1 MHPFKQRPS
10 FFSQTSPFT
19 QLPHVPLQSLLKYPS
34 AHSKIIFKKHNASFQ
49 NHIFFLNSGV
59 MN

>member
-10 FFSQTSPFT
+10 FFSQTSLFT

-49 NHIFFLNSGV
+49 NHIFFLNR
-59 MN
+59 